1 MAHPGTSPEILEI
14 LEAAFARR
22 IKQVPLVFKR
32 EYPGYVA
39 NTVWNAMNAA
49 AIKVALV
56 DKIVSVQDV
65 DRAVMLHLGMPIR
78 PFGLN
83 GVIGL
88 DTIYHI
94 SAANAKLRGDEGG
107 LRWAEEFKLEYVDQ
121 GRLGVKSGRGFYTYP
136 NPEYLR
142 PGFLGGKPPS
152 DRPFS
157 TVPAVGPG
165 EPHPCRF
172 CARSE

>member
-1 MAHPGTSPEILEI
+1 
-14 LEAAFARR
+14 
-22 IKQVPLVFKR
+22 
-32 EYPGYVA
+32 
-39 NTVWNAMNAA
+39 MNAA

-65 DRAVMLHLGMPIR
+65 DRAVMLHLGMPIG

-83 GVIGL
+83 DVIGL

-142 PGFLGGKPPS
+142 PEFLGG
-152 DRPFS
+152 
-157 TVPAVGPG
+157 
-165 EPHPCRF
+165 EP
-172 CARSE
+172 E